1 MNLKEYFEH
10 TPGLGIL
17 ATADADGNVDVAVYS
32 RPHVVDD
39 ETVILIMADRLSHR
53 NLQSNPKAAFL
64 YREDTQGYR
73 GKRLYLEKIREEKNS
88 PLIDELRTKKH
99 GNKDDAGP
107 KDRFLVYFKVTG
119 IRPLTGD
126 AGKGSGG
133 S

>member
-1 MNLKEYFEH
+1 MNLKEYFEN

-17 ATADADGNVDVAVYS
+17 ATADADGNVDVAIYS
-32 RPHVVDD
+32 RPRVVDE
-39 ETVILIMADRLSHR
+39 ETVMLIMADRLSHR

-64 YREDTQGYR
+64 FREDTRGYR
-73 GKRLYLEKIREEKNS
+73 GRRLYLEKTREDKNS

-99 GNKDDAGP
+99 GKKDDAEP

-126 AGKGSGG
+126 AAQGTDE
-133 S
+133 